1 MMCLVKNFG
10 GILPPIFHKRQE
22 VESMDR
28 QSSESKKLIPIY
40 LQQLFLEKTD
50 KTHYVRMDDIKRY
63 LEQRGVFADRRTVYA
78 AISILRSADFEIIGV
93 QEKGGYKYH
102 HPNRTF
108 DTNELKFLIDSV
120 STSRFLTEKK
130 SRELIGKIKRL
141 GSDFD
146 SEVLNRNILM
156 SNKIKSMNDKVLKNL
171 DILYSAMR
179 NNGRVTFQY
188 MKWNPQKKLEF
199 VRKGETYLVSPFAV
213 TLHDD
218 NYYLIAFDNKYQ
230 ELRHFRIDKMQSIK
244 ETDEPR
250 EGIEIYKHF
259 SITEYNQKTFNMFS
273 GREESVQLQC
283 SNSLA
288 GALIDRFG
296 TDLMM
301 RPDLQ
306 HPNHFITRIM
316 VNISPQFFGWIFGL
330 GKGVKI
336 LAPESVVT
344 EFEEM
349 AKNILSNYN
358 RD

>member
-1 MMCLVKNFG
+1 
-10 GILPPIFHKRQE
+10 
-22 VESMDR
+22 MDR
-28 QSSESKKLIPIY
+28 ESSESKKLIPVL
-40 LQQLFLEKTD
+40 LQQLFLQKTD
-50 KTHYVRMDDIKRY
+50 KTHFVRMPEIKNY
-63 LEQRGVFADRRTVYA
+63 LEQHGIFADRRTIYA
-78 AISILRSADFEIIGV
+78 AISILNSADFEIVGV

-130 SRELIGKIKRL
+130 SRELINKIKRL

-146 SEVLNRNILM
+146 SELLNRNFLM

-171 DILYSAMR
+171 DLLYSAMR
-179 NNGRVTFQY
+179 NNYRVTFQY
-188 MKWNPQKKLEF
+188 MKWTPQKKLDF

-230 ELRHFRIDKMQSIK
+230 DLRHFRIDKMQSIK
-244 ETDEPR
+244 GTDEPR
-250 EGIEIYKHF
+250 EGIEIFKNF
-259 SITEYNQKTFNMFS
+259 NIVDYNQKTFNMFS

-283 SNSLA
+283 RNALA
-288 GALIDRFG
+288 GAFIDRFG
-296 TDLMM
+296 TDITM

-306 HPNHFITRIM
+306 HPNHFITRIT
-316 VNISPQFFGWIFGL
+316 VNISPQFYGWLFGL

-336 LAPESVVT
+336 LAPESVIT

-349 AKNILSNYN
+349 AQGILSNYN